1 MMIERIN
8 MNIPDG
14 ILCAKTHEYI
24 LDCGDYAL
32 IGLTDLLL
40 KHLGDIIFVEFP
52 DTDSVYA
59 KKEVFAT
66 VEADGA
72 ATELYMPVAGKI
84 VEINPMLNDSLDSLN
99 TEPLSDGWLVKIE
112 PLDFQADIYDLSDY
126 NDYIEDNE

>member
-1 MMIERIN
+1 

-14 ILCAKTHEYI
+14 ILCAKTNEYV

-32 IGLTDLLL
+32 IGLTDVLLS
-40 KHLGDIIFVEFP
+40 KLGDVIFVEFP
-52 DTDSVYA
+52 EEGSTYV

-84 VEINPMLNDSLDSLN
+84 IEINPLLANSLDALN
-99 TEPLSDGWLVKIE
+99 SEPLSEGWLIKVE
-112 PLDFQADIYDLSDY
+112 PLDYQADIYDLSDY
-126 NDYIEDNE
+126 NDYIAENG

>member
-1 MMIERIN
+1 

-14 ILCAKTHEYI
+14 ILCAKTNEYV

-32 IGLTDLLL
+32 IGLTDVLLS
-40 KHLGDIIFVEFP
+40 KLGDVIFVEFP
-52 DTDSVYA
+52 EEGSTYV

-84 VEINPMLNDSLDSLN
+84 IEIKSL
-99 TEPLSDGWLVKIE
+99 
-112 PLDFQADIYDLSDY
+112 AC
-126 NDYIEDNE
+126 

>member
-1 MMIERIN
+1 

-14 ILCAKTHEYI
+14 LLCAKTHEFVIDY
-24 LDCGDYAL
+24 GDYAVV
-32 IGLTDLLL
+32 GLTDILLQ
-40 KHLGDIIFVEFP
+40 KLGDIIFVEFP
-52 DTDSVYA
+52 DTNSVYA

-84 VEINPMLNDSLDSLN
+84 IEINPLLNDSLDALN
-99 TEPLSDGWLVKIE
+99 NEPLSDGWLVKIE

-126 NDYIEDNE
+126 NDYVQENNQ